1 MFVTHSVLEVLR
13 GCRIN
18 VRGLVLLH
26 CIKVVAEKYHQCP
39 LFVRTYVQILS
50 FKFTVEAIQF
60 SCTSKILSE
69 RKRLVGSTVNCSLRN
84 THRNLKYIISLL
96 ITLMRI
102 FLVVQVFLERKIYTS
117 GSWKYFGFLCCH
129 ILLFIQDMLNEDHEV
144 NRPHLQPSQKHKT

>member
-69 RKRLVGSTVNCSLRN
+69 RKRLVGSTE
-84 THRNLKYIISLL
+84 KYP
-96 ITLMRI
+96 
-102 FLVVQVFLERKIYTS
+102 QEPKIYNQSFNYTDEDFSGYTS
-117 GSWKYFGFLCCH
+117 ISGEKDIYFWQLKIFWISVLPY
-129 ILLFIQDMLNEDHEV
+129 ITV
-144 NRPHLQPSQKHKT
+144 YPRYA